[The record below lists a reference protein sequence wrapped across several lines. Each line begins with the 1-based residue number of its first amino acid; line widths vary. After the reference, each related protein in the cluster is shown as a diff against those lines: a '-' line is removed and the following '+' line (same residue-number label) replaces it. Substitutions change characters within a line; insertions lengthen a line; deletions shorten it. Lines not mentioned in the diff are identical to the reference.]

1 MVALGLGDPGARS
14 SVSIFSIFRARGPSR
29 AGHRMSSPP
38 NGRALALPVVWGASR
53 EVAVAPSPAEVR
65 PPSDEELLARLQN
78 KDAKSLDLLFSR
90 YSRLVF
96 GIAFRILADH
106 SEAEE
111 VVQEAFFYVY
121 RKALLFDPRKGSGKG
136 WIVQIAFSRARD
148 RKAHLSRRGFYSGTD
163 IDSLDDTLMGKNDME
178 HEIEMRLD
186 VSQLQCAFED
196 LTVLQR
202 QTLEMFY
209 FEGLELR
216 EISERLGEP
225 FGNVR
230 HHFYRGLERL
240 RKSPAVKRLKETHN
254 A

>member
-1 MVALGLGDPGARS
+1 VAQ
-14 SVSIFSIFRARGPSR
+14 
-29 AGHRMSSPP
+29 SP
-38 NGRALALPVVWGASR
+38 V
-53 EVAVAPSPAEVR
+53 EVR
-65 PPSDEELLARLQN
+65 SPSDEELMSRLQAN
-78 KDAKSLDLLFSR
+78 DAKSLELLFTR

-96 GIAFRILADH
+96 GIAFRILNDH

-111 VVQEAFFYVY
+111 VVQESFFYVFQ
-121 RKALLFDPRKGSGKG
+121 KALLFDPAKGSAKG
-136 WIVQIAFSRARD
+136 WVVQIAFSRARD

-163 IDSLDDTLMGKNDME
+163 IDSLDDTLMGQNDVE
-178 HEIEMRLD
+178 REIGIRLD
-186 VSQLQCAFED
+186 FSQLQCAFED
-196 LTVLQR
+196 LTPVQK

-209 FEGLELR
+209 FQGLDLR

-240 RKSPAVKRLKETHN
+240 RKSPAVKRLRENHN

>member
-1 MVALGLGDPGARS
+1 MGDQADSTIACLGQDYGLK
-14 SVSIFSIFRARGPSR
+14 
-29 AGHRMSSPP
+29 MSSPP
-38 NGRALALPVVWGASR
+38 NGRALALPVEWGNSR
-53 EVAVAPSPAEVR
+53 ECEVAPAAAELR
-65 PPSDEELLARLQN
+65 SPSDEELMSRLQA
-78 KDAKSLDLLFSR
+78 KDAKGLELLFGR

-96 GIAFRILADH
+96 GIALRILNDH

-111 VVQEAFFYVY
+111 VVQEAFFYIY
-121 RKALLFDPRKGSGKG
+121 QKSLLFDPAKGSAKG
-136 WIVQIAFSRARD
+136 WVVQIAFSRARD

-163 IDSLDDTLMGKNDME
+163 ISSLDDTLLGQSDVE
-178 HEIEMRLD
+178 REIGMRLD
-186 VSQLQCAFED
+186 FSQLQCAFED
-196 LTVLQR
+196 LTQVQR

-216 EISERLGEP
+216 EISDRLQEP

-240 RKSPAVKRLKETHN
+240 RKSPAVKRLREIHN